1 MQKKIIALAIAAA
14 ISAPAFADTSNVT
27 VYGVANVSYDMT
39 KTGTVAAANSFSS
52 NKISSNT
59 SRLGLKGTED
69 LGDGLS
75 AIWQI
80 ESLINIDNNT
90 NGAPGNTAAT
100 NTLGGRNTFAGLSSK
115 TAGTVLMG
123 RHDTPYNIST
133 RKLDIFTDGIAD
145 NRSIMGGGLGATGTA
160 AAVGL
165 IPAGTLNNAPTVG
178 ASFDGRQPNV
188 VAYISPAMSGLTAA
202 IAYVAGAEGQTTAAQ
217 TKGSAWSM
225 AGLYS
230 LDAFYASLAY
240 EQHNLGTAAGTLVNP
255 AQATLTAATYKESA
269 TKLGLGYS
277 VDAFS
282 VGFAY
287 EKTNDNFAGVNM
299 LGHNAYYLAG
309 KYNVSANDAIKL
321 AYTKAGANATVNTG
335 AKQFSLGYDHSLS
348 KRTTV
353 YAMYTKLSNE
363 TGGTYALSANGT
375 GAPAVAVAGAAPS
388 AFSFGMKHT
397 F

>member
-14 ISAPAFADTSNVT
+14 FSAPAFADTSNVT

-52 NKISSNT
+52 NKVSSNT
-59 SRLGLKGTED
+59 SRIGLKGTED

-115 TAGTVLMG
+115 TAGTVLLG

-145 NRSIMGGGLGATGTA
+145 NRSIMGGGLGPTA
-160 AAVGL
+160 NAAG
-165 IPAGTLNNAPTVG
+165 ALNNAPTVG

-240 EQHNLGTAAGTLVNP
+240 EQHNLGTAAGSLVIP
-255 AQATLTAATYKESA
+255 AQATLTATTYKESA
-269 TKLGLGYS
+269 TKLGLGYTI
-277 VDAFS
+277 DAFS

-287 EKTNDNFAGVNM
+287 EKTTDNFAGAAGNM

-321 AYTKAGANATVNTG
+321 AYTKAGANATASTG
-335 AKQFSLGYDHSLS
+335 AKQFSLGYDHNLS

-375 GAPAVAVAGAAPS
+375 GAPAVAAAGAAPS
-388 AFSFGMKHT
+388 AFSFGLKHT

>member
-14 ISAPAFADTSNVT
+14 FSAPAFADTSNVT

-39 KTGTVAAANSFSS
+39 KTGTVNPANSFSS
-52 NKISSNT
+52 NKVSSNT
-59 SRLGLKGTED
+59 SRIGLKGTED

-80 ESLINIDNNT
+80 ETLINLDNNT

-115 TAGTVLMG
+115 TAGTVLLG

-133 RKLDIFTDGIAD
+133 RKLDIFADGIAD
-145 NRSIMGGGLGATGTA
+145 NRSIMGGGLG
-160 AAVGL
+160 L
-165 IPAGTLNNAPTVG
+165 QTVG

-202 IAYVAGAEGQTTAAQ
+202 IAYVAGAEGQTLAAQ

-240 EQHNLGTAAGTLVNP
+240 EVHNIGNAPGTLGPVP
-255 AQATLTAATYKESA
+255 ALVGTVKESA

-287 EKTNDNFAGVNM
+287 ERTSDNFGGVAALGTGALAAGSNV

-321 AYTKAGANATVNTG
+321 AYTKAGSLAVDATGTTG
-335 AKQFSLGYDHSLS
+335 AKQFSLGYDHNLS

-353 YAMYTKLSNE
+353 YAMYTKMTNE
-363 TGGTYALSANGT
+363 TSGTYALSANGT
-375 GAPAVAVAGAAPS
+375 GAPAVVAAGGAAPS

>member
-39 KTGTVAAANSFSS
+39 KTGTVLATNSFSS

-145 NRSIMGGGLGATGTA
+145 NRSIMGGGLGATA
-160 AAVGL
+160 ATGL
-165 IPAGTLNNAPTVG
+165 TTLGNAPTVG

-240 EQHNLGTAAGTLVNP
+240 EQHNLGTAAGTLANP
-255 AQATLTAATYKESA
+255 VQGTLTAATYKESA

-299 LGHNAYYLAG
+299 FGHNAYYLAG

-335 AKQFSLGYDHSLS
+335 AKQFSLGYDHNLS

-375 GAPAVAVAGAAPS
+375 GAPAVAAAGAAPS

>member
-14 ISAPAFADTSNVT
+14 FSAPAFADTSNVT

-52 NKISSNT
+52 NKVSSNT
-59 SRLGLKGTED
+59 SRIGLKGTED

-90 NGAPGNTAAT
+90 AGAPGNTAAT

-115 TAGTVLMG
+115 TAGTVFLG
-123 RHDTPYNIST
+123 RHDTPYNIAT

-145 NRSIMGGGLGATGTA
+145 NRSIMGGGLATT
-160 AAVGL
+160 
-165 IPAGTLNNAPTVG
+165 TVG

-202 IAYVAGAEGQTTAAQ
+202 IAYVAGAEGQTLAAQ

-240 EQHNLGTAAGTLVNP
+240 EQHNIGTAPGTLGVGIV
-255 AQATLTAATYKESA
+255 AKETA
-269 TKLGLGYS
+269 TKLGLGYTI
-277 VDAFS
+277 DAFS

-287 EKTNDNFAGVNM
+287 EKTSDDFGGTALAAGAAAGSNV

-309 KYNVSANDAIKL
+309 KYNVSANDAIKV

-335 AKQFSLGYDHSLS
+335 AKQFSLGYDHNLS

-363 TGGTYALSANGT
+363 TGGVYALSANGT
-375 GAPAVAVAGAAPS
+375 GAPALAAAGGAAPS

>member
-39 KTGTVAAANSFSS
+39 KTGAVAAANSFNS
-52 NKISSNT
+52 NKVSSNT
-59 SRLGLKGTED
+59 SRIGLKGSED

-80 ESLINIDNNT
+80 ESLINIDNAGNATT
-90 NGAPGNTAAT
+90 NNAAGTTGA
-100 NTLGGRNTFAGLSSK
+100 TLGGRNTFAGLSSK
-115 TAGTVLMG
+115 TAGTVLLG

-133 RKLDIFTDGIAD
+133 RKLDMFGDTSAD
-145 NRSIMGGGLGATGTA
+145 NRSIMGGGQ
-160 AAVGL
+160 
-165 IPAGTLNNAPTVG
+165 GTLNTVG

-188 VAYISPAMSGLTAA
+188 VAYISPAFSGFTGAV
-202 IAYVAGAEGQTTAAQ
+202 AYVAGAENQTLAAQ
-217 TKGSAWSM
+217 TKGSAWSL
-225 AGLYS
+225 AGMYGV
-230 LDAFYASLAY
+230 DALYASLAY
-240 EQHNLGTAAGTLVNP
+240 EVHTLGNATGTLGNAAVP
-255 AQATLTAATYKESA
+255 AGATLAESA

-287 EKTNDNFAGVNM
+287 ERTSDEFGVAKANA
-299 LGHNAYYLAG
+299 LGHSSYYLGG
-309 KYNVSANDAIKL
+309 KYNIGAGAVKL
-321 AYTKAGANATVNTG
+321 AYTKANSNATANTG
-335 AKQFSLGYDHSLS
+335 ANQVSVGYDYSMS

-353 YAMYTKLSNE
+353 YAMYTQLSNN
-363 TGGTYALSANGT
+363 TGGVYALSTNGT
-375 GAPAVAVAGAAPS
+375 GAPQSLTVAAATGAKPTVL
-388 AFSFGMKHT
+388 SFGLKHT